1 LTAATHASLSVAPRS
16 VDDIA
21 LSRAQCAPPGGL
33 YYGCKLR
40 LRLAPGSAA
49 AALLPPRLR
58 AHPLRLASAPLTS
71 SRFAPKSKR
80 QLVFLL
86 ASRAA
91 EEADALWTLLPGG
104 GGPAEAARLEGQPVR
119 YGQPVVLQHAPTARA
134 LSWEEP
140 AFATAWAAAEGE
152 VAAWMHAPPGAGRT
166 ASLEHVNA
174 GKTEAEISN
183 RRVAARNVWRF
194 G

>member
-1 LTAATHASLSVAPRS
+1 M
-16 VDDIA
+16 DDIA

-33 YYGCKLR
+33 YYGCKFR
-40 LRLAPGSAA
+40 LRLALAQGSSLS
-49 AALLPPRLR
+49 ALLPPRLR

-86 ASRAA
+86 ASRTG
-91 EEADALWTLLPGG
+91 EEADALWTVLPGPGG
-104 GGPAEAARLEGQPVR
+104 GGPADAARLEGQPVR

-140 AFATAWAAAEGE
+140 TFPTAWAAAEGE
-152 VAAWMHAPPGAGRT
+152 VAAWTHAPPGAGRT

-183 RRVAARNVWRF
+183 RRVAERNVWRF
-194 G
+194 SCA